1 MKDKISIIT
10 PIYNRLN
17 WLPLTII
24 SILSQTYDNYEVI
37 FVNDGGDTPEEII
50 MDHYSDKFMLFHHGV
65 NKGLPEARNTGLKHA
80 TGDYFVFLDSDDI
93 LLPLALEFRLSMMK
107 KYEAEIVYTRALQNI
122 YEMKDNNYQMV
133 HRQLYWD
140 SNYDK
145 DLILIQNIA
154 PCNAVMFS
162 RKAWDDADNYMLD
175 GKLNSGEDYD
185 TWCALSRKNDFVE
198 LKLVDCECSYRQD
211 MTQMTGTRNFAKDL
225 PRIYKRWRKTAKN
238 IEWVTE
244 HQNNVLRNAGIKPE
258 DYGL

>member
-10 PIYNRLN
+10 PVYNRLN

-50 MDHYSDKFMLFHHGV
+50 NQYYSDKFMLVHHEV
-65 NKGLPEARNTGLKHA
+65 NKGLPEARNTGLKNA
-80 TGDYFVFLDSDDI
+80 SGDYFVFLDSDDI
-93 LLPLALEFRLSMMK
+93 LLPLSLEFRLSMMK

-122 YEMKDNNYQMV
+122 YEKKDNSYQMV

-145 DLILIQNIA
+145 DLMLIQNIA
-154 PCNAVMFS
+154 PCNAVIFS
-162 RKAWDDADNYMLD
+162 RRAWDDTGNYMLD

-225 PRIYKRWRKTAKN
+225 PRIYKRWRNTAEN